1 MSFLIWRQYRL
12 QAAFAALVLAVFAAV
27 LLITGLKMASQWHTI
42 LSACTASGT
51 CGSLQQQGGAS
62 LGSVL
67 GHDFAILSMLAPAL
81 FGMLVGAPLLAREY
95 ESRTFDFAW
104 SQSVTR
110 TRWLLVKVG
119 WVLLA
124 AAVWGG
130 VIAELVT
137 WWSGPRNAAY
147 QNWFQPNYFDQQGI
161 VPIGYSVFATAL
173 GIAAGAVFRRTLPAV
188 AIVVGGFIGLRLWT
202 SQDLRLHYMTP
213 VTTSYSMT
221 GNFNPPTGS
230 PLVGGGMT
238 GPNGQVLAQ
247 NFNSDN
253 TFNGVPISSLPHAC
267 QALASQASNLSTQ
280 ASNSAQNAA
289 NSAQN
294 AANQCLARAGY
305 HNFLSY
311 QPASRYWAFQ
321 GIETGIFVALALVL
335 LAVTFYVVRNRDA

>member
-1 MSFLIWRQYRL
+1 MSFLVWRQYRL
-12 QAAFAALVLAVFAAV
+12 QAAFAAVVLAVFAAV
-27 LLITGLKMASQWHTI
+27 LIVTGLKMASQWHTM

-51 CGSLQQQGGAS
+51 CRSLQEGQAS

-67 GHDFAILSMLAPAL
+67 GHDFAILSMLGPAV

-104 SQSVTR
+104 AQSITR
-110 TRWLLVKVG
+110 TRWLLVKIG

-130 VIAELVT
+130 VLAELVT

-173 GIAAGAVFRRTLPAV
+173 GIAAGALFRRTLPAV
-188 AIVVGGFIGLRLWT
+188 AIVVGGFIGMRIWL
-202 SQDLRLHYMTP
+202 SQDVRAHYMTP

-221 GNFNPPTGS
+221 GNFNPAPGS
-230 PLVGGGMT
+230 LLVSGGMT

-247 NFNSDN
+247 NFNSGN
-253 TFNGVPISSLPHAC
+253 TFNGVSISSLPHAC
-267 QALASQASNLSTQ
+267 QSLANQASNFSSQ
-280 ASNSAQNAA
+280 ASNSAQNGA
-289 NSAQN
+289 NR
-294 AANQCLARAGY
+294 CLATAGY
-305 HNFLSY
+305 HSFLTY

-321 GIETGIFVALALVL
+321 GIETGIYVAIALLL
-335 LAVTFYVVRNRDA
+335 LAVTFYVVRHRDA

>member
-12 QAAFAALVLAVFAAV
+12 QAALAALVLAVFAAV
-27 LLITGLKMASQWHTI
+27 LIVTGLQMASQWHTI

-51 CGSLQQQGGAS
+51 CDSLHQGQTS

-67 GHDFAILSMLAPAL
+67 GHDFAILSLMAPAV

-104 SQSVTR
+104 AQSVTR

-130 VIAELVT
+130 VLAELVT
-137 WWSGPRNAAY
+137 WWSGPRNAAF

-161 VPIGYSVFATAL
+161 VPIAYSVFATAL

-221 GNFNPPTGS
+221 GNLNPPTGS
-230 PLVGGGMT
+230 PDVGGGMT

-247 NFNSDN
+247 NFNSGI

-267 QALASQASNLSTQ
+267 QSFASQASDVSSQ

-289 NSAQN
+289 NE
-294 AANQCLARAGY
+294 CLARAGY
-305 HNFLSY
+305 HNFLTY

-321 GIETGIFVALALVL
+321 GIETGVFAALALVL
-335 LAVTFYVVRNRDA
+335 LAVTYVAVTRRDA